1 MGTPKQ
7 PPQSADADL
16 QPSDYASGF
25 VEGWLR
31 AQGVQGT
38 PTIPE
43 FREALT
49 ELDEEVPPDR
59 ALPVELEMRKPV
71 GGLHQRCARAR
82 RCDRETNAV
91 GGLDEADRLLH
102 ESESC

>member
-1 MGTPKQ
+1 MTPETHLADQ
-7 PPQSADADL
+7 QAPQSADADL

-49 ELDEEVPPDR
+49 ELAHHLKEV
-59 ALPVELEMRKPV
+59 
-71 GGLHQRCARAR
+71 R
-82 RCDRETNAV
+82 RTAN
-91 GGLDEADRLLH
+91 
-102 ESESC
+102 